1 MAEDLALFGGA
12 RHGRGM
18 LRRTPNALAFV
29 LSLVASAAAG
39 CAEAPPVVQAP
50 KTQEAPAQAAP
61 GSAEAAV
68 PPGHL
73 ARADVEGVLQKG
85 PPWLLRRITMEEVI
99 REGKFVGWRILSLSL
114 PAAWK
119 VDLRPGDIV
128 KTVNGLAL
136 ERPDDFFAAWM
147 QLHSAV
153 ELRLTCER
161 EGKAH
166 EVAMPIEGPSKAA
179 SALAQMEAEP
189 PPPPRRSRWQTI
201 VIEGDDGAPPAEP
214 QD

>member
-1 MAEDLALFGGA
+1 
-12 RHGRGM
+12 M
-18 LRRTPNALAFV
+18 LRRTPHTLAFV
-29 LSLVASAAAG
+29 LSLLASAAG

-50 KTQEAPAQAAP
+50 TKQGAPAQSAATP
-61 GSAEAAV
+61 AEAAV
-68 PPGHL
+68 AAGHL

-85 PPWLLRRITMEEVI
+85 PPWLLRRVKMEEVI
-99 REGKFVGWRILSLSL
+99 REGKFVGWRILTLSL
-114 PAAWK
+114 PDAWK
-119 VDLRPGDIV
+119 VDLKPGDVV

-136 ERPDDFFAAWM
+136 ERPDDLFAAWM

-153 ELRLTCER
+153 ELRLACER

-166 EVAMPIEGPSKAA
+166 EVAMPIDGPSKAA

-201 VIEGDDGAPPAEP
+201 VIEGDTGAPPAEP
-214 QD
+214 QE